1 MVIEQKYLSSRE
13 VADMVGKDHNK
24 LMRDIR
30 VYIEQ
35 LGESK
40 IGHTDFFKESTYR
53 TSQNKEQPCYLVT
66 KKGCEFIAHKLKRSR
81 VYRKVY

>member
-1 MVIEQKYLSSRE
+1 MNIEQKYLSSRE
-13 VADMVGKDHNK
+13 VAEMVGKDHNK

-40 IGHTDFFKESTYR
+40 IGHTDFFQRIHIS
-53 TSQNKEQPCYLVT
+53 NKPE
-66 KKGCEFIAHKLKRSR
+66 
-81 VYRKVY
+81 